1 MEPHGTVRRRVRA
14 GVWAV
19 AAVVVLLGAWTT
31 RFGTR
36 WPSVYYMT
44 GPSMEPTI
52 GAQEYF
58 FAWSPTGELARGDL
72 VIFRYAD
79 EDGEFHVLRRLAGLP
94 GDTVWMAGGVVFVN
108 GARQDWPHQILSPG
122 VRRSEL
128 ALTGD
133 LFTWGPWVVPRDS
146 VVLLAD
152 TRDMVGWPDS
162 RFLGYVPLSDV
173 IARATRTVRGRR
185 LR

>member
-1 MEPHGTVRRRVRA
+1 MKPHGTAGRLRA
-14 GVWAV
+14 ALW
-19 AAVVVLLGAWTT
+19 VVLAAIVLAGAWIT
-31 RFGTR
+31 RLGTR
-36 WPSVYYMT
+36 WPSVYFMT

-52 GAQEYF
+52 GAEEYF
-58 FAWSPTGELARGDL
+58 FAWSPPGELSRGDL

-79 EDGEFHVLRRLAGLP
+79 EDGEFHVLRRLVGLP
-94 GDTVWMAGGVVFVN
+94 GDTVSMADGVVLVD
-108 GARQDWPHQILSPG
+108 GVAQDWPHEILAPDAN
-122 VRRSEL
+122 RSEL

-133 LFTWGPWVVPRDS
+133 LFTWGPWAVPPDS

-162 RFLGYVPLSDV
+162 RFLGYVPRSDV